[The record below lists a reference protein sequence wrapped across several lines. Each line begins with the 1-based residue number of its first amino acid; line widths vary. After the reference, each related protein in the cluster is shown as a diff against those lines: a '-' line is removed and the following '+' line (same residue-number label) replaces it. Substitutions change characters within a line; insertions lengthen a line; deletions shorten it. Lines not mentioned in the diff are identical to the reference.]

1 MSHGHSHDHGNQHAH
16 SHGHDAAG
24 SPAAHAPHGH
34 DSHGHTAGHGHAAG
48 HGEACDDE
56 PASSNSQRYEMEDLF
71 RNEAPENRHFFKV
84 AGLVLLVLLLGLAL
98 VYPFL
103 KYKFQA
109 G

>member
-16 SHGHDAAG
+16 SHGHAD
-24 SPAAHAPHGH
+24 PAAHGQ
-34 DSHGHTAGHGHAAG
+34 DSHGQADS
-48 HGEACDDE
+48 HGEACDDP

-71 RNEAPENRHFFKV
+71 RNESPENQHFFKV

>member
-24 SPAAHAPHGH
+24 SHAAHGH
-34 DSHGHTAGHGHAAG
+34 DSHGHAAG